1 MRNCST
7 VSWTGEVET
16 TAAHGDLS
24 RSVWGAVGPYFH
36 ICIYYLYFAG
46 LPVVICFHFQ
56 AVYLKS
62 HCTGWRTVWR
72 ASMEKHLT
80 FCLLCTTSCSS
91 VVKGKSHMLSSKKT
105 PQNWLGGHRGRK
117 WWAHIGL
124 GFRLPVAEAVPHQA
138 EAGELNV
145 LSPEPKKRS
154 ILKVWGK
161 AEAVLREFLD
171 F

>member
-1 MRNCST
+1 MLWHWGGWDHRCMWWLKP
-7 VSWTGEVET
+7 VSVKGCR
-16 TAAHGDLS
+16 AGF
-24 RSVWGAVGPYFH
+24 PYMH
-36 ICIYYLYFAG
+36 IFIFCC

-72 ASMEKHLT
+72 ASMKKHLP

-105 PQNWLGGHRGRK
+105 PQNSRLGGHRERK
-117 WWAHIGL
+117 WWAHIGP
-124 GFRLPVAEAVPHQA
+124 GFRLPVAEAVLRQA
-138 EAGELNV
+138 QVGELNV

-161 AEAVLREFLD
+161 AEEVLREFLD